1 MSVVPCLL
9 FLFVIAIHS
18 LSLYYII
25 YKKSFMWQT
34 ASRIVKPVIVDTF
47 ISVYIVS
54 QCAFYGTLGIN
65 GLKEQV
71 IMSTDKQH

>member
-1 MSVVPCLL
+1 
-9 FLFVIAIHS
+9 
-18 LSLYYII
+18 
-25 YKKSFMWQT
+25 MWQT
-34 ASRIVKPVIVDTF
+34 ASRIVKTIIVDTF

-71 IMSTDKQH
+71 IMSTGKQHWHCQKEEQLCPQQPS